1 MRGRNQ
7 GELFG
12 SERVKVQVFQTKLNC
27 TTKMKEKHIFVHQKA
42 KLIEFLE
49 HMVQVRSHFQI
60 ITESG
65 FFQNLCRRY
74 EILVSGKGFM

>member
-27 TTKMKEKHIFVHQKA
+27 TTKMQEKHIFVHQK
-42 KLIEFLE
+42 
-49 HMVQVRSHFQI
+49 
-60 ITESG
+60 
-65 FFQNLCRRY
+65 
-74 EILVSGKGFM
+74 ILTVSPSVLVDG